1 MKFKRFFGR
10 WFPTHLLWAATLCVP
25 CSGALANEE
34 TWILIDTDE
43 LTLSIMRGEEAV
55 RQFSN
60 ISIGRNGATTNKIF
74 RDQKTPLGTFHIVR
88 VNVESPYYRYFG
100 LDYPDLQYARRAFE
114 AGVIDAESLDAI
126 RSAHEHGREPPA
138 DTPLGGYIGIHG
150 LGDGDARFHE
160 DFNWTEGCVALTNA
174 QIDELTRWVGLGTLV
189 VIL

>member
-1 MKFKRFFGR
+1 MDFKRFFGR
-10 WFPTHLLWAATLCVP
+10 RLTTRLLWAMALCILCNDAVA
-25 CSGALANEE
+25 GEE
-34 TWILIDTDE
+34 TWVLVDTDE

-60 ISIGRNGATTNKIF
+60 ISIGRNGATANKIF
-74 RDQKTPLGTFHIVR
+74 RDQKTPLGTFRIVR
-88 VNVESPYYRYFG
+88 VNDESPYYRYFG
-100 LDYPDLQYARRAFE
+100 FDYPDLQYARRAFE
-114 AGVIDAESLDAI
+114 AGVIDAGSMDAI
-126 RSAHEHGREPPA
+126 RAAHEHGREPPA

-160 DFNWTEGCVALTNA
+160 DFNWTEGCVALTNP

>member
-1 MKFKRFFGR
+1 MESKRFFGR
-10 WFPTHLLWAATLCVP
+10 RLPVRLLWLVTLCVM
-25 CSGALANEE
+25 CSGAASDIE

-55 RQFSN
+55 RKFSN

-100 LDYPDLQYARRAFE
+100 FDYPDLQYARRAFE
-114 AGVIDAESLDAI
+114 AGVIDAESLHAI

-138 DTPLGGYIGIHG
+138 DTPLGGYVGIHG